1 MKINA
6 NLIIFI
12 CLYEMMSILFISCVS
27 IKNTTST
34 LKPLNTSNFQKQ
46 ILKPYE
52 FKITKLET
60 CKDPSERVL
69 FDELF
74 SFVFEF
80 QNFYGVINSEFF
92 KKIYNHSIIPHCR
105 NFSDAC
111 EFIDSFANHTED
123 EYICK
128 WREEIVQ
135 RENFYPRTIL
145 KRVCS
150 CNKCPHVNNNVTK
163 IDSVF
168 KCSPIYNMMPALKK
182 SGNCI
187 NRVYE
192 WEKVFE
198 HIPIACSCTA
208 IKKLSNPS

>member
-1 MKINA
+1 
-6 NLIIFI
+6 
-12 CLYEMMSILFISCVS
+12 MMSILFISCVS

-34 LKPLNTSNFQKQ
+34 LKPLSTSNFKKET
-46 ILKPYE
+46 LKAHE

-74 SFVFEF
+74 SFIFQF

-92 KKIYNHSIIPHCR
+92 KKIYDHSIIPHCR

-111 EFIDSFANHTED
+111 KNIDSLANYTED
-123 EYICK
+123 KNGGSICK

-135 RENFYPRTIL
+135 RENFYPRAIL

-163 IDSVF
+163 IDSVY
-168 KCSPIYNMMPALKK
+168 KCLPFYNMMPALKK
-182 SGNCI
+182 SGSCI
-187 NRVYE
+187 NGVYE

-198 HIPIACSCTA
+198 HIPVACSCTE